1 MVSDRDDIK
10 EQYSLRG
17 KIYNTLRENILNNK
31 YKPGESLIETKLADE
46 LHVSRTPIREA
57 IRQLELEGLVESI
70 PNRGVYVKGIS
81 KKDMKDIYSI
91 RLVLEVLA
99 AKWSIENIT
108 DEGVSEL
115 KDIYELMEF
124 YTGKG
129 DVDRIAKLNTE
140 FHQVI
145 FNASKSNILI
155 HLLNDFQLYVRW
167 ARHESLSMPGRMEKA
182 LEEHK
187 NILEAFEKKDADE
200 VVKALSTHIKN
211 SSKNLF
217 NKMADK

>member
-129 DVDRIAKLNTE
+129 DIDRIAKLNTE

>member
-108 DEGVSEL
+108 DDGVSEL

>member
-1 MVSDRDDIK
+1 MVSDRDDFK

-108 DEGVSEL
+108 DDGINEL
-115 KDIYELMEF
+115 KDLYELMEF

-129 DVDRIAKLNTE
+129 DIDRIAKLNTE

-145 FNASKSNILI
+145 FNASNSNILI
-155 HLLNDFQLYVRW
+155 NLLNDFQLYVRW

-187 NILEAFEKKDADE
+187 KILEAFEKKDSDE

-217 NKMADK
+217 NEMADK

>member
-1 MVSDRDDIK
+1 MVSDRDDLK

-70 PNRGVYVKGIS
+70 PNRGVYVRGIS

-91 RLVLEVLA
+91 RLALEVLA
-99 AKWSIENIT
+99 AKWSIDNIT
-108 DEGVSEL
+108 DDEVNEL
-115 KDIYELMEF
+115 KDLYELMEF

-129 DVDRIAKLNTE
+129 DIDRIAKLNTE

-155 HLLNDFQLYVRW
+155 NLLNDFQLYVRW

-187 NILEAFEKKDADE
+187 KILEAFEKKDADE
-200 VVKALSTHIKN
+200 VVKTLTAHIEN

-217 NKMADK
+217 NKMTDK